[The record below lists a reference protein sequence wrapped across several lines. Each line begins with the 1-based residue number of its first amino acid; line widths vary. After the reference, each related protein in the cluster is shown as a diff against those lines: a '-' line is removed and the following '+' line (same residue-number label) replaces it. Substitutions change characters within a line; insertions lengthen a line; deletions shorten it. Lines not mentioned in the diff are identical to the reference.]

1 LFKFSRIQKPQ
12 DQELQGFPTS
22 RNLMIDSLR
31 RYNPLL
37 FLRQVRQELKKVE
50 WPTREK
56 TAKLT
61 VLVIAA
67 SVLVGGYIGGL
78 DAVFTYLLTYLV
90 K

>member
-1 LFKFSRIQKPQ
+1 
-12 DQELQGFPTS
+12 
-22 RNLMIDSLR
+22 MIDSLR